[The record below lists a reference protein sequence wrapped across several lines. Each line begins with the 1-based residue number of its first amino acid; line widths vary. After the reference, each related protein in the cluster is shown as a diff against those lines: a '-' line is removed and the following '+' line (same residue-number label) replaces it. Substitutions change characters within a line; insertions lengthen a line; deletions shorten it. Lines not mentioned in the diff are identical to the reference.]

1 MTFDPNAIAVPDIQM
16 QAKTLEPVP
25 ERDVTFPLRH
35 MKGMYDDIVVFL
47 RDPEPYHTL
56 AYEGGLL
63 ELPDFDWC
71 NGSWTVM
78 KKEGGWRDEL
88 NGKQFV
94 SVEQVRD
101 AIERRIQDLGLDR
114 ELIEAYGA
122 PRPYQEAT
130 IANVNAAL
138 QRLRN
143 QQAWESLPFNER
155 MSRFRRGVQ

>member
-25 ERDVTFPLRH
+25 EPDVTFPLRH

-56 AYEGGLL
+56 AYEAGLL

-101 AIERRIQDLGLDR
+101 AIERRIHDLGLDR